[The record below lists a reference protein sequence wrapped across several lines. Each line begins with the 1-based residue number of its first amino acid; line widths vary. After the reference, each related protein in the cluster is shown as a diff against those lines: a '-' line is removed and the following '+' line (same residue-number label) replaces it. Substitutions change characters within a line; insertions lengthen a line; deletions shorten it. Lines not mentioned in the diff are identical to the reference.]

1 MSRPARFP
9 ETLKIAL
16 PSGALASLDKVLRP
30 NELRQDAVR
39 EAIVDLLKRRWKLPR
54 RRTMEGQRQ

>member
-16 PSGALASLDKVLRP
+16 PSGALASLDEVLRP

-39 EAIVDLLKRRWKLPR
+39 EAIADLVRRRRKLPR
-54 RRTMEGQRQ
+54 RRTMEGQR

>member
-1 MSRPARFP
+1 MTRPARFP

-16 PSGALASLDKVLRP
+16 PSGALASLDEVLRA

-39 EAIVDLLKRRWKLPR
+39 EAIADLIKRRRKLPKR
-54 RRTMEGQRQ
+54 KAAP